1 MGLAAAAAGLIVIGG
16 VAGLALARF
25 GPGGA
30 DPVAATVG
38 EREVLYWYDPM
49 TPGQRFDKPGKSP
62 FMDMQLVPR
71 YADEESGAAAGVRID
86 PALVQNL
93 GVRFATVR
101 SGILD
106 GDLTAS
112 AVVDYNERDVAVV
125 QARAAGFVQ
134 RVYARAPGD
143 VIAAGAPLV
152 DLLVPDWGGA
162 QIEYLAVR
170 RTDDAALTGAARQR
184 LVLLG
189 MPESLIVAVER
200 SGRPRTTVTINSPI
214 GGAIRTLGV
223 RAGMSVPA
231 GLTLAEINGL
241 STVWLNAAVPE
252 ALSGQLR
259 VGRSVDVTLA
269 AFPGERMTG
278 RLTALL
284 PEVAGDSRTL
294 TARVELRNRGGR
306 LRPGMYGQITFGGS
320 TVPALLV
327 PSEAVIRTGQRNLV
341 MLAGEGGRYQPAEVR
356 VGREAGGQTEIL
368 SGLRDGERVV
378 ASGQFLFDS
387 EASLSGVTA
396 RSLEQARA
404 PSGNASAAPAPAPT
418 PAPARAPA
426 PARTSATAPAPAP
439 AYRTSGR
446 VQAIEGRSIT
456 LAHGPVPALQWPA
469 MTMTFPVAGAVPLGG
484 ISAGDQV
491 DFGFDMVDGKATIRS
506 LTRREAGQ

>member
-1 MGLAAAAAGLIVIGG
+1 MIRFERTHVKLAAAAAGLIVIGG
-16 VAGLALARF
+16 AAGLALAHF
-25 GPGGA
+25 APSGA
-30 DPVAATVG
+30 DPVSASAD

-71 YADEESGAAAGVRID
+71 YADEPGAAAGVRID

-101 SGILD
+101 SGTLE

-112 AVVDYNERDVAVV
+112 AAIDYNERDVAVV
-125 QARAAGFVQ
+125 QSRAAGFVQ

-143 VIAAGAPLV
+143 VIAAGAPLA

-170 RTDDAALTGAARQR
+170 RTDDAALIAAARQR

-200 SGRPRTTVTINSPI
+200 SGRPRTTVTVTSPV

-252 ALSGQLR
+252 ALAGQLR

-294 TARVELRNRGGR
+294 TARVELRNPGGR

-320 TVPALLV
+320 STPALLV

-341 MLAGEGGRYQPAEVR
+341 MLAMQGGRYQPAEVR

-368 SGLRDGERVV
+368 AGLRDGERVV

-404 PSGNASAAPAPAPT
+404 QSV
-418 PAPARAPA
+418 
-426 PARTSATAPAPAP
+426 ATAPAQTPAQ
-439 AYRTSGR
+439 ASAQIYRTSGR
-446 VQAIEGRSIT
+446 VQSIDGRSIS

-469 MTMTFPVAGAVPLGG
+469 MTMNFTVADAVPLAG
-484 ISAGDQV
+484 ISAGSQV
-491 DFGFDMVDGKATIRS
+491 DFAFDMVGGKATIRS
-506 LTRREAGQ
+506 LARREASQ

>member
-1 MGLAAAAAGLIVIGG
+1 MIRFERKNLKLAAAAAGLIVIGG
-16 VAGLALARF
+16 AAGLALARF
-25 GPGGA
+25 GPGNA
-30 DPVAATVG
+30 DPVAASAG

-62 FMDMQLVPR
+62 FMDMELLPR

-101 SGILD
+101 SGTLD

-112 AVVDYNERDVAVV
+112 AVVDYNERDVAIV
-125 QARAAGFVQ
+125 QARASGFVQ

-143 VIAAGAPLV
+143 VIAAGVPLA

-170 RTDDAALTGAARQR
+170 GTDDAALILAARQR

-200 SGRPRTTVTINSPI
+200 TGRPRTTVTMTSPI
-214 GGAIRTLGV
+214 SGAIRTLGV

-252 ALSGQLR
+252 ALAGQLR
-259 VGRSVDVTLA
+259 VGRSVDVSLA

-284 PEVAGDSRTL
+284 PEVTGDSRTL
-294 TARVELRNRGGR
+294 TARVELRNPGGR
-306 LRPGMYGQITFGGS
+306 LRPGMYGQITVGGS
-320 TVPALLV
+320 STPALLV

-341 MLAGEGGRYQPAEVR
+341 MLAMEGGRYQPAEVR

-368 SGLRDGERVV
+368 AGLRDGERVV

-396 RSLEQARA
+396 RSLAQAAA
-404 PSGNASAAPAPAPT
+404 PSAT
-418 PAPARAPA
+418 
-426 PARTSATAPAPAP
+426 TAPAPAQI
-439 AYRTSGR
+439 YRTSGR
-446 VQAIEGRSIT
+446 VQAIDGRSIT

-469 MTMTFPVAGAVPLGG
+469 MTMTFTVADAVPLAG
-484 ISAGDQV
+484 ISAGSQV

-506 LTRREAGQ
+506 LTRREAGR

>member
-1 MGLAAAAAGLIVIGG
+1 MIRFERKNLKLAAAAAGLIVIGG
-16 VAGLALARF
+16 AAGLALARF
-25 GPGGA
+25 GPGNA
-30 DPVAATVG
+30 DPVAASAG

-71 YADEESGAAAGVRID
+71 YADEPGAAAGVRID

-101 SGILD
+101 SGTLE

-112 AVVDYNERDVAVV
+112 AVIDYNERDVAVV
-125 QARAAGFVQ
+125 QSRAAGFVQ

-143 VIAAGAPLV
+143 VVAAGAPLA

-170 RTDDAALTGAARQR
+170 RTDDAALIAAARQR

-189 MPESLIVAVER
+189 MPESLVAAVEQ
-200 SGRPRTTVTINSPI
+200 SGRPRTTVTITSPI
-214 GGAIRTLGV
+214 SGAIRTLGV
-223 RAGMSVPA
+223 RAGMNVPA

-252 ALSGQLR
+252 AMAGQLR
-259 VGRSVDVTLA
+259 VGRSVDVSLA

-278 RLTALL
+278 RMTALL
-284 PEVAGDSRTL
+284 PEVTGDSRTL
-294 TARVELRNRGGR
+294 TARVELRNPGGR

-320 TVPALLV
+320 STPALLV

-341 MLAGEGGRYQPAEVR
+341 MLALEGGRYQPAEVR

-368 SGLRDGERVV
+368 AGLREGERVV

-404 PSGNASAAPAPAPT
+404 QSV
-418 PAPARAPA
+418 
-426 PARTSATAPAPAP
+426 ATAPAPAP
-439 AYRTSGR
+439 APAQASAQIYRTSGR
-446 VQAIEGRSIT
+446 VQSIDGRSIT

-469 MTMTFPVAGAVPLGG
+469 MTMTFTVAGSVPLAG
-484 ISAGDQV
+484 ISAGSQV
-491 DFGFDMVDGKATIRS
+491 DFAFDMVGGKPTIRS

>member
-1 MGLAAAAAGLIVIGG
+1 MIRFERKTLKLAAVAAGLIVIGG
-16 VAGLALARF
+16 AAGLALARF
-25 GPGGA
+25 GPGNS
-30 DPVAATVG
+30 DPVAASAG

-71 YADEESGAAAGVRID
+71 YADEEPGAAAGVRID

-101 SGILD
+101 SGTLD

-112 AVVDYNERDVAVV
+112 AVVDYNERDVAIV
-125 QARAAGFVQ
+125 QARASGFVQ

-143 VIAAGAPLV
+143 VIAAGAPLA

-162 QIEYLAVR
+162 QLEYLAVR
-170 RTDDAALTGAARQR
+170 RTEDAALIGAARQR
-184 LVLLG
+184 LSLLG
-189 MPESLIVAVER
+189 MPEALITAVER
-200 SGRPRTTVTINSPI
+200 SGRARTTVTVTSPI
-214 GGAIRTLGV
+214 SGAIKSLGV

-252 ALSGQLR
+252 AMAGQLR
-259 VGRSVDVTLA
+259 VGRSVDVSLV
-269 AFPGERMTG
+269 AFPEERMTG
-278 RLTALL
+278 RMTALL
-284 PEVAGDSRTL
+284 PEVTGDSRTL
-294 TARVELRNRGGR
+294 TARVELRNPGGR
-306 LRPGMYGQITFGGS
+306 LRPGMYGQITFGRSS
-320 TVPALLV
+320 TPALLV

-341 MLAGEGGRYQPAEVR
+341 MLALEGGRYQPAEVR
-356 VGREAGGQTEIL
+356 VGREGGGQTEIL
-368 SGLRDGERVV
+368 AGLREGERVV

-404 PSGNASAAPAPAPT
+404 QSV
-418 PAPARAPA
+418 
-426 PARTSATAPAPAP
+426 ATAPAPAQI
-439 AYRTSGR
+439 YRTSGR
-446 VQAIEGRSIT
+446 VQSIDGRSIT

-469 MTMTFPVAGAVPLGG
+469 MTMTFAVADAVPLAG
-484 ISAGDQV
+484 ISAGSQV

>member
-1 MGLAAAAAGLIVIGG
+1 MIRFERKNLKLAAAAAGLIVIGG
-16 VAGLALARF
+16 AAGLALARF
-25 GPGGA
+25 GPGNA
-30 DPVAATVG
+30 DPVAASAG

-62 FMDMQLVPR
+62 FMDMELLPR

-101 SGILD
+101 SGTLD

-112 AVVDYNERDVAVV
+112 AVVDYNERDVAIV
-125 QARAAGFVQ
+125 QARASGFVQ

-143 VIAAGAPLV
+143 VIAAGVPLA

-170 RTDDAALTGAARQR
+170 GTDDAALILAARQR

-200 SGRPRTTVTINSPI
+200 TGRPRTTVTMTSPI
-214 GGAIRTLGV
+214 SGAIRTLGV

-252 ALSGQLR
+252 ALAGQLR
-259 VGRSVDVTLA
+259 VGRSVDVSLA

-284 PEVAGDSRTL
+284 PEVTGDSRTL
-294 TARVELRNRGGR
+294 TARVELRNPGGR

-320 TVPALLV
+320 STPALLV

-341 MLAGEGGRYQPAEVR
+341 MLAMEGGRYQPAEVR

-368 SGLRDGERVV
+368 AGLRDGERVV

-396 RSLEQARA
+396 RSLAQAAA
-404 PSGNASAAPAPAPT
+404 PSAT
-418 PAPARAPA
+418 
-426 PARTSATAPAPAP
+426 TAPAPAQI
-439 AYRTSGR
+439 YRTSGR
-446 VQAIEGRSIT
+446 VQAIDGRSIT

-469 MTMTFPVAGAVPLGG
+469 MTMTFTVADAVPLAG
-484 ISAGDQV
+484 ISAGSQV

-506 LTRREAGQ
+506 LTRREAGR

>member
-1 MGLAAAAAGLIVIGG
+1 MIRIERKNLKLAAAAAGLIVIGG
-16 VAGLALARF
+16 AAGLALARF
-25 GPGGA
+25 GPGNA
-30 DPVAATVG
+30 DPVAASAG

-62 FMDMQLVPR
+62 FMDMELLPR

-101 SGILD
+101 SGTLD

-112 AVVDYNERDVAVV
+112 AVVDYNERDVAIV
-125 QARAAGFVQ
+125 QARASGFVQ

-143 VIAAGAPLV
+143 VIAAGVPLA

-170 RTDDAALTGAARQR
+170 GTDDAALILAARQR

-200 SGRPRTTVTINSPI
+200 TGRPRTTVTMTSPI
-214 GGAIRTLGV
+214 SGAIRTLGV

-252 ALSGQLR
+252 ALAGQLR
-259 VGRSVDVTLA
+259 VGRSVDVSLA

-284 PEVAGDSRTL
+284 PEVTGDSRTL
-294 TARVELRNRGGR
+294 TARVELRNPGGR

-320 TVPALLV
+320 STPALLV

-341 MLAGEGGRYQPAEVR
+341 MLAMEGGRYQPAEVR

-368 SGLRDGERVV
+368 AGLRDGERVV

-396 RSLEQARA
+396 RSLAQAAA
-404 PSGNASAAPAPAPT
+404 PSAT
-418 PAPARAPA
+418 
-426 PARTSATAPAPAP
+426 TAPAPAQI
-439 AYRTSGR
+439 YRTSGR
-446 VQAIEGRSIT
+446 VQAIDGRSVT

-469 MTMTFPVAGAVPLGG
+469 MTMTFTVADAVPLAG
-484 ISAGDQV
+484 ISAGSQV

-506 LTRREAGQ
+506 LTRREAGR

>member
-1 MGLAAAAAGLIVIGG
+1 MIRFERGHLKLAAAAAGLVLLGG
-16 VAGLALARF
+16 VAALGLTRL
-25 GPGGA
+25 GGGSETS
-30 DPVAATVG
+30 VAAAG

-49 TPGQRFDKPGKSP
+49 VPAQKFDKPGQSP

-71 YADEESGAAAGVRID
+71 YADEAAAGASGVRID

-101 SGILD
+101 SGTLD

-112 AVVDYNERDVAVV
+112 AVIDYNERDVAVV
-125 QARAAGFVQ
+125 QARAGGFVQ

-143 VIAAGAPLV
+143 VIAAGAPLA

-170 RTDDAALTGAARQR
+170 RTEDAALIRAARQR
-184 LVLLG
+184 LLLLG
-189 MPESLIVAVER
+189 MPESLITAVER
-200 SGRPRTTVTINSPI
+200 SGRPRTTVTVTSPI
-214 GGAIRTLGV
+214 GGVIRTLGV

-252 ALSGQLR
+252 TLGGQLR
-259 VGRSVDVTLA
+259 VGRSVEVTLA
-269 AFPGERMTG
+269 AFPGERMSG

-284 PEVAGDSRTL
+284 PEVTGDSRTL
-294 TARVELRNRGGR
+294 TARVELRNPGGR

-320 TVPALLV
+320 STPALLV

-341 MLAGEGGRYQPAEVR
+341 MLAAEGGRYQPAEVR
-356 VGREAGGQTEIL
+356 VGREAGGQTEIIAGL
-368 SGLRDGERVV
+368 SEGERVV

-396 RSLEQARA
+396 RTLEQARA
-404 PSGNASAAPAPAPT
+404 QPGAAAASAAPAYQAG
-418 PAPARAPA
+418 
-426 PARTSATAPAPAP
+426 
-439 AYRTSGR
+439 GR
-446 VQAIEGRSIT
+446 VQAIEGGSIT
-456 LAHGPVPALQWPA
+456 LAHGPVPGLQWPA
-469 MTMTFPVAGAVPLGG
+469 MTMSFVAPDAVPLGG
-484 ISAGDQV
+484 VSVGSQV
-491 DFGFDMVDGKATIRS
+491 DFTFDMVGGKPTIRS
-506 LTRREAGQ
+506 LTRREASR

>member
-1 MGLAAAAAGLIVIGG
+1 MIRFERKNLKLAAAAAGLIVIGG
-16 VAGLALARF
+16 AAGLVLARF
-25 GPGGA
+25 GPGNA
-30 DPVAATVG
+30 DPVAASAG

-62 FMDMQLVPR
+62 FMDMELLPR

-101 SGILD
+101 SGTLD

-112 AVVDYNERDVAVV
+112 AVVDYNERDVAIV
-125 QARAAGFVQ
+125 QARASGFVQ

-143 VIAAGAPLV
+143 VIAAGVPLA

-170 RTDDAALTGAARQR
+170 GTDDAALILAARQR

-200 SGRPRTTVTINSPI
+200 TGRPRTTVTMTSPI
-214 GGAIRTLGV
+214 SGAIRTLGV

-252 ALSGQLR
+252 ALAGQLR
-259 VGRSVDVTLA
+259 VGRSVDVSLA

-284 PEVAGDSRTL
+284 PEVTGDSRTL
-294 TARVELRNRGGR
+294 TARVELRNPGGR

-320 TVPALLV
+320 STPALLV

-341 MLAGEGGRYQPAEVR
+341 MLAMEGGRYQPAEVR

-368 SGLRDGERVV
+368 AGLRDGERVV

-396 RSLEQARA
+396 RSLAQAAA
-404 PSGNASAAPAPAPT
+404 PSAT
-418 PAPARAPA
+418 
-426 PARTSATAPAPAP
+426 TAPAPAQI
-439 AYRTSGR
+439 YRTSGR
-446 VQAIEGRSIT
+446 VQAIDGRSIT

-469 MTMTFPVAGAVPLGG
+469 MTMTFTVADAVPLAG
-484 ISAGDQV
+484 ISAGSQV